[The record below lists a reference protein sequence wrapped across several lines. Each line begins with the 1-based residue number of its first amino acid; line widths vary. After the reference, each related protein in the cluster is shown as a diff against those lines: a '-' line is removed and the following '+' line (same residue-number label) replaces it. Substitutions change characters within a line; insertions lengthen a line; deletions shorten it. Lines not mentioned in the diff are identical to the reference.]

1 MKGHDYIFGNNHT
14 HYNLNITHNLTFC
27 DHSLF
32 KIEHISKQFS
42 WISVNGRYLCSISF
56 PCKQK
61 VGFPSE
67 APIIMLYNVQ

>member
-1 MKGHDYIFGNNHT
+1 MLKQNIILINAYLIMKGHDYIFGNNHT

-42 WISVNGRYLCSISF
+42 
-56 PCKQK
+56 
-61 VGFPSE
+61 
-67 APIIMLYNVQ
+67 